1 MRRPGSSARSR
12 REVIER
18 RDCTV
23 AAAASRMR
31 PVGAARAYASQG
43 NDARQAAAAFD
54 PTDEA
59 SRRAKLAGHQPA
71 PHTSRPTTYLARKGK
86 VWLPPLGLNFPAR
99 SCRSPPFPTRQS
111 PGLRPSI
118 PLKQDYLLWLFPQ
131 RLSLRGGHLELPDSS
146 AAVAAAARTVEDS
159 GSGGRGSRAVAHVL
173 TASGTVEL

>member
-1 MRRPGSSARSR
+1 MWKVSLRACPAAATAPWMPNTDAVECCCQRAPARTW

-18 RDCTV
+18 RAGTV

-31 PVGAARAYASQG
+31 PVGAARAYASRG

-59 SRRAKLAGHQPA
+59 SRRAKLAGHLPA

-99 SCRSPPFPTRQS
+99 PGPHRFPLGSPQ
-111 PGLRPSI
+111 
-118 PLKQDYLLWLFPQ
+118 
-131 RLSLRGGHLELPDSS
+131 
-146 AAVAAAARTVEDS
+146 DS
-159 GSGGRGSRAVAHVL
+159 GLPYHSRETTYSGCSRRD
-173 TASGTVEL
+173 